1 MLVDLETNSSETELG
16 VVTANGIFATFT
28 IKNEHLFDQKHLIY
42 QKGGFGRV
50 VDLEFKWSN
59 WNKYNFPKTDE

>member
-1 MLVDLETNSSETELG
+1 MKLKGEMCSSETELG

-28 IKNEHLFDQKHLIY
+28 IKNEHLFDPTHLIY
-42 QKGGFGRV
+42 QKEGFGRI

-59 WNKYNFPKTDE
+59 WNKYNIPKADE